1 MALQD
6 SYSTLFYLVGGS
18 EPLERDTFES
28 LAAPIIRTD
37 FKAFDH
43 STVSVLTPNWQGQQD
58 SDGNFLGFDVS
69 SSVLAGH
76 VSAATPWEYLTGIVW
91 NLYNK
96 NVPPNLAAM
105 RSRLYGSVNQSLSD
119 SGYEVLQTA
128 LQPYGSLGPSVGY
141 YGWPVVPNAVLPT
154 DNPATAPSSSK
165 GGGALAWGLLLSTA
179 LLALGQGKVK

>member
-1 MALQD
+1 MALAD
-6 SYSTLFYLVGGS
+6 SYSTLFYLIGGS

-58 SDGNFLGFDVS
+58 ADGNFLGFDVS
-69 SSVLAGH
+69 STVLSGR
-76 VSAATPWEYLTGIVW
+76 VSAATPWQYLTGIVW

-96 NVPPNLAAM
+96 NVPPDLAGM
-105 RSRLYGSVNQSLSD
+105 RSRLYGSVQSSLD
-119 SGYEVLQTA
+119 ESGYDVLQMA

-141 YGWPVVPNAVLPT
+141 YGWPVIPNAVLPT
-154 DNPATAPSSSK
+154 DNPAAPASGK

-179 LLALGQGKVK
+179 LLALGQGRVK